1 MQHGERLTG
10 VRINSTHALRDARY
24 SAHFLPDALHCYYM
38 TFSLREWARS
48 LKLQTVALY
57 FAARDP
63 RTPITAKLFAATIV
77 AYALSPIDLIP
88 DFIPVLGYLDDI
100 VIIPLWIWLA
110 LKLIPDEVMVDARAR
125 AQQLES
131 RRLPRSYLAAVII
144 AMLWVAVVSVFGL
157 WIYHRFLSM

>member
-1 MQHGERLTG
+1 
-10 VRINSTHALRDARY
+10 
-24 SAHFLPDALHCYYM
+24 M

-57 FAARDP
+57 FAVRDP
-63 RTPITAKLFAATIV
+63 RTPITAKLFAAMIV

-100 VIIPLWIWLA
+100 VIVPLGIWLA
-110 LKLIPDEVMVDARAR
+110 LKLIPAEVMLDAHAR

-157 WIYHRFLSM
+157 WIYHRFLAM

>member
-1 MQHGERLTG
+1 MPISCRMH
-10 VRINSTHALRDARY
+10 Y
-24 SAHFLPDALHCYYM
+24 SHYM
-38 TFSLREWARS
+38 SFSLREWARS
-48 LKLQTVALY
+48 LKLQTAVLY
-57 FAARDP
+57 FAVRDP
-63 RTPITAKLFAATIV
+63 RTPITAKLFAAMIV

-100 VIIPLWIWLA
+100 VIVPLGIWLA
-110 LKLIPDEVMVDARAR
+110 LKLIPAEVMVDARAR

-157 WIYHRFLSM
+157 WTYHRFLSM